1 MFEPKLREWLNSK
14 SGIWKDNV
22 TNFCRG
28 LLDQGLPDRAITRDM
43 EWGIPVPLPEG
54 AGKVIYVWFDAP
66 IGYISSTMEWAEKKG
81 TPDAWRPYW
90 QDPES
95 RIIHFIGKDNI
106 VFHSIMWP
114 AVLMGAKGY
123 NLPSDVP
130 ANEFLNLE
138 GQKVSTSRNFA
149 IWVHDAVKDFG
160 ADTLRWYTASIAP
173 ETKDS
178 DFSLNELQASNN
190 GELADILGNF
200 INRTTT
206 FVNKYFDGVVPDL
219 SLQDEETKT
228 ILARIPQVRTLLDEA
243 YGHFHLRKACGIIM
257 DFCRDANKYFND
269 QAPWK
274 SRKDSIEKCASTLHA
289 CLRIIRAL
297 SIFTEPLIP
306 FSAAKLAS
314 VLPDAKATWDTV
326 DSDLQQGLKVI
337 TPPILFTKIE
347 DEAIDECRK
356 RLGAP

>member
-1 MFEPKLREWLNSK
+1 
-14 SGIWKDNV
+14 
-22 TNFCRG
+22 
-28 LLDQGLPDRAITRDM
+28 
-43 EWGIPVPLPEG
+43 
-54 AGKVIYVWFDAP
+54 
-66 IGYISSTMEWAEKKG
+66 
-81 TPDAWRPYW
+81 
-90 QDPES
+90 
-95 RIIHFIGKDNI
+95 
-106 VFHSIMWP
+106 
-114 AVLMGAKGY
+114 
-123 NLPSDVP
+123 
-130 ANEFLNLE
+130 
-138 GQKVSTSRNFA
+138 
-149 IWVHDAVKDFG
+149 
-160 ADTLRWYTASIAP
+160 
-173 ETKDS
+173 
-178 DFSLNELQASNN
+178 
-190 GELADILGNF
+190 
-200 INRTTT
+200 
-206 FVNKYFDGVVPDL
+206 
-219 SLQDEETKT
+219 
-228 ILARIPQVRTLLDEA
+228 
-243 YGHFHLRKACGIIM
+243 M